1 MKKALRVIVPLVM
14 ILAVIAAAAWYFL
27 VYDQA
32 LTKQLLLRG
41 ARYFEKEG
49 NLEISTFLY
58 DVAYSQSSQ
67 DDDVAIE
74 LSQQYLNDGNYTKAE
89 FTLSQAISNNPSAKL
104 YAALSK
110 VYVDQDKVLDA
121 VELLSAIPD
130 PNIRKEIEAMRPA
143 APKVTPEPGFYSEYI
158 SVTAEAENGVL
169 YLNTDAEYPS
179 VLTDRYTGPITLDI
193 GETVIYA
200 IAVAEN
206 GLVSPITVCG
216 YTIGGVVELVEFKDP
231 IIEQMA
237 RDILQ
242 VGPKDPIYTNQL
254 WPVKELTLSE
264 KVTSFEDLSV
274 FPHLNA
280 LTIAKGATGDLSVL
294 TTLQE
299 LEYLSLTEVRL
310 SEDDMTV
317 IGGLTHLKHLSL
329 PGCSLSSISQLADLT
344 QLEYLDLSKN
354 TLRNI
359 NILGEMKNLKE
370 LYLANNAIT
379 SLDALSGLTEVETL
393 DVSYN
398 SIHTLEPLRGM
409 YNTMTVL
416 LASHNQLDS
425 INGIPDLQ
433 KIKKLDLSHN
443 QISDVTAL
451 ILLAEMNE
459 LDLSNNALTSIR
471 GFEMLMQLQR
481 LKLAHN
487 EITELPPFQ
496 ATCQLV
502 TIDISYNQITDLEPL
517 AGLPWLNSVNV
528 DYNTELES
536 LLPLDSCPLLVKVNA
551 YGTKVTD
558 VSFLTAKSII
568 VNFNPTYILE
578 VEED

>member
-49 NLEISTFLY
+49 NREISTFLY

-130 PNIRKEIEAMRPA
+130 PNIRKEIEEMRPA

-179 VLTDRYTGPITLDI
+179 VLTDRYKGPITLDI

-200 IAVAEN
+200 IAVTEN

-242 VGPKDPIYTNQL
+242 VGPRDPIYTNQL

-502 TIDISYNQITDLEPL
+502 TIDISYNQITELEPL

-578 VEED
+578 AEED